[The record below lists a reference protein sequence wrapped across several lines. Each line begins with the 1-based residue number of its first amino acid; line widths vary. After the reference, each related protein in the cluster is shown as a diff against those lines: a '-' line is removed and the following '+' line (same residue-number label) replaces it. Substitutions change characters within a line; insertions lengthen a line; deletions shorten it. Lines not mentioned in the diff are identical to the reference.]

1 MAVTR
6 RTFLLGTASALVLA
20 ACGGDDDDSGTAGE
34 SSSTSEATSAAGGL
48 AIARV
53 FSPVQPGGAPLR
65 LPIALADAEGALLD
79 SVPTSIKARY
89 GLQSGTDRTDF
100 VDVDRHAEGI
110 PTPYFPLVVDFP
122 DLGTYQIEIE
132 ADGKQAA
139 TTVDIVEPTKTAVV
153 PGPGAPLVALQ
164 TPTTTDARGVKP
176 ICTRDPV
183 CPFHDQT
190 LEEAMAS
197 GKAVAFIIST
207 PQFCQT
213 AICGPVLDLLIDRA
227 EQHREVVAF
236 VHAEVYTD
244 DTAKET
250 TEAVKAYG
258 LTWEPSLFLAMPD
271 GTITSR
277 LDYTYDGVELDK
289 ALSTL
294 VQ

>member
-20 ACGGDDDDSGTAGE
+20 ACGGDDDDDVAEGSGGP
-34 SSSTSEATSAAGGL
+34 STSATSGSGL

-53 FSPVQPGGAPLR
+53 FSPEQPGGSTLR

-79 SVPTSIKARY
+79 SVPTSIKVRY
-89 GLQSGTDRTDF
+89 GLQSGSERTDF
-100 VDVDRHAEGI
+100 VDVARHDEGI

-139 TTVDIVEPTKTAVV
+139 TTVNIVEPTKTAVV
-153 PGPGAPLVALQ
+153 PGPGSPLVALQ
-164 TPTTTDARGVKP
+164 TPTTADGRGVDP
-176 ICTRDPV
+176 ICTRDPQ
-183 CPFHDQT
+183 CPFHEQT

-227 EQHREVVAF
+227 EQHREVIAF
-236 VHAEVYTD
+236 VHAEVYVD
-244 DTAKET
+244 SHARET

-258 LTWEPSLFLAMPD
+258 LTWEPSLFLAQPD

-277 LDYTYDGVELDK
+277 LDYTYDGVELDE